1 MAAVDS
7 KRRRRHSL
15 RVGALVRRWLSL
27 LAVVV
32 AISTDGAPG
41 FGRGGGLTTC
51 PKGYVGGGLTPCTP
65 SYAFFEFAP
74 ASGVG
79 MGTACACAA
88 VTGAKGE
95 ALTSTRGS
103 AATCSKQG
111 AATTDIA
118 NGDLVSCGND
128 TPRIEAGAGALSYLR
143 EPGSTNTILRSQELD
158 NGAWTKF
165 GTGVPAPTVT
175 PDYAMAPD
183 GTTTAERVQFSSVSP
198 GQDSLV
204 YQPAGCPI
212 GTDSAG
218 VFLKGNGTSGTLQA
232 FINLGASSAC
242 VGCLYNSSTWTHCLM
257 GGTVASS
264 GNIVI
269 GNETAAGFNCQGT
282 SQPSADVLVWGA
294 QCEAGAVATSY
305 IPTAG
310 ATASRSAD
318 SALTGTLGT
327 GVGPSFSLA
336 SSVAYLGTGGAS
348 TVAQLGSAAPNLASL
363 GVTDNTTLA
372 LVINSA
378 TSGPTVSSIGATP
391 HRGSLSDASGTRSA
405 YWDGSSVL
413 APAGSMMGTATA
425 VTIGAVGARTSLVC
439 IDPDPSRC
447 R

>member
-1 MAAVDS
+1 
-7 KRRRRHSL
+7 
-15 RVGALVRRWLSL
+15 VRRWLAL

-51 PKGYVGGGLTPCTP
+51 PKGYVGGGLTPCTKA
-65 SYAFFEFAP
+65 YAFFEFAP
-74 ASGVG
+74 SSGAG
-79 MGTACACAA
+79 MGTACACTA

-95 ALTSTRGS
+95 ALAMTRGS

-111 AATTDIA
+111 ATTTGIA
-118 NGDLVSCGND
+118 NGDLVSCAND
-128 TPRIEAGAGALSYLR
+128 TPRVEASGGGLSYLLEAGA
-143 EPGSTNTILRSQELD
+143 TNLVLRSEEFE
-158 NGAWTKF
+158 NVVWTKVAN
-165 GTGVPAPTVT
+165 GGPAAPTVT
-175 PDYAMAPD
+175 SNY
-183 GTTTAERVQFSSVSP
+183 GTSPRNDSTSDRIQFDATP
-198 GQDSLV
+198 GANQESTV
-204 YQPAGCPI
+204 YQTACPVGAATASVFVRGVSGSGVI
-212 GTDSAG
+212 QLVINTGGPGTCA
-218 VFLKGNGTSGTLQA
+218 
-232 FINLGASSAC
+232 AC
-242 VGCLYNSSTWTHCLM
+242 SYNSTSATRCVVTGAVSSNGNMLISNRTDVYGC
-257 GGTVASS
+257 GGS
-264 GNIVI
+264 
-269 GNETAAGFNCQGT
+269 
-282 SQPSADVLVWGA
+282 PPLSAQDVLVWGA

-310 ATASRSAD
+310 ATTARSAD

-348 TVAQLGSAAPNLASL
+348 TVAQLGSAAPNLATL
-363 GVTDNTTLA
+363 GVATNTQLD
-372 LVINSA
+372 LLINAAA
-378 TSGPTVSSIGATP
+378 TGPTVSAIGATT

-413 APAGSMMGTATA
+413 APAGSMTGTATA